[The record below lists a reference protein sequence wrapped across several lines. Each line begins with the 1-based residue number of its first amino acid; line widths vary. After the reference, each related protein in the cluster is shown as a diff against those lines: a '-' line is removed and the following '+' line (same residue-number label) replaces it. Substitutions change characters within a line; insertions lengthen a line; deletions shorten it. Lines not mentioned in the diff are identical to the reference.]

1 MSLDLIKQYLV
12 GIGFDVDSNSLNNA
26 EKSINSADK
35 TIKNFNDNS
44 KKGFSDTNSSLK
56 DLFQLLMSSSGT
68 IGKLFP
74 ELRTP
79 FKGLIGDIVLIKK
92 LYSDLTKQ
100 KETPK
105 ADSKTEPPKTQPKQ
119 ESQFTPKK
127 TNNNPVSKG
136 LSTIPKNNTELLDT
150 SKSLVGGI
158 LDAKDASKGLA
169 DEGGKAFKL
178 FSVEA
183 LGSIA
188 AVVVG
193 VAAFALATKK
203 LIDSL
208 NDLAKQDI
216 EYEKLSRQLWTT
228 KENAKEIDMA
238 LKTMGAT
245 MQDLWLSP
253 TLLKQFT
260 QLRKDSAALKLPKEY
275 TDNLKVIQGIGLEF
289 KRLQQLGTLAFQW
302 IGNYILKYAAG
313 PLNEIKQSMHGLN
326 DWLIKSI
333 PGIAKAIGSIIGIIV
348 RVVLII
354 GEIIAFLWKITSPIV
369 AIFKLIDE
377 IPGPMKKIIEIIG
390 IIAALIIAG
399 PIGAV
404 IALIAVLDDLFTYF
418 KGGKS
423 VIGNF
428 FNKIGRAHV

>member
-1 MSLDLIKQYLV
+1 MSALDLIKSYII
-12 GIGFDVDSNSLNNA
+12 GIGFNVDSNSLNNA

-105 ADSKTEPPKTQPKQ
+105 AGSKTEPPKTQPKQ

-136 LSTIPKNNTELLDT
+136 LSIIPKNDNTELLDT
-150 SKSLVGGI
+150 SKNLIDGI

-188 AVVVG
+188 AITVG
-193 VAAFALATKK
+193 VAAFVLATKK

-275 TDNLKVIQGIGLEF
+275 TDNLKVVQSIGLEF
-289 KRLQQLGTLAFQW
+289 SRLKQLGSLAFQ
-302 IGNYILKYAAG
+302 
-313 PLNEIKQSMHGLN
+313 
-326 DWLIKSI
+326 
-333 PGIAKAIGSIIGIIV
+333 
-348 RVVLII
+348 
-354 GEIIAFLWKITSPIV
+354 
-369 AIFKLIDE
+369 
-377 IPGPMKKIIEIIG
+377 
-390 IIAALIIAG
+390 
-399 PIGAV
+399 
-404 IALIAVLDDLFTYF
+404 
-418 KGGKS
+418 
-423 VIGNF
+423 
-428 FNKIGRAHV
+428 